1 MFDFF
6 NWKEKKILGG
16 VCLLLLVFVLFHF
29 FVALGEKRAYVQ
41 SQELLEDQKNEL
53 DQIRKENARL
63 EKDWKQWNQA
73 RQDMKELK
81 EAYLYTREGG
91 IETLRKDLQ
100 KIFRRYSVSIS
111 PLRYDY
117 PGSDEENFHRIQVSF
132 DAKGS
137 YFSLKKFIHFIE
149 EFPKLLII
157 EKIDFLDIQPESGVL
172 KLKIVVSGYY
182 ET

>member
-1 MFDFF
+1 MFEFF
-6 NWKEKKILGG
+6 GWKERKILGG
-16 VCLLLLVFVLFHF
+16 AFILLLAFLLFHY

-41 SQELLEDQKNEL
+41 SQELLENQKKEL

-63 EKDWKQWNQA
+63 ERDWKQWNQA
-73 RQDMKELK
+73 RQNMKELK

-100 KIFRRYSVSIS
+100 RIFRRYSVDIS

-117 PGSDEENFHRIQVSF
+117 PGSNEDNFRRIQVSF
-132 DAKGS
+132 DATGS
-137 YFSLKKFIHFIE
+137 YFSLKKFIHHIE
-149 EFPKLLII
+149 KFPKFLVL
-157 EKIDFLDIQPESGVL
+157 EKIDFIDIQPESGVL
-172 KLKIVVSGYY
+172 KLKVVVSGYY